1 MSLFIKIVALTGLG
15 FTIIPSLLVF
25 TDRIS
30 FEMHTNLMIAG
41 MILWFVAS
49 PFWMKEKEL

>member
-1 MSLFIKIVALTGLG
+1 MSIFIKIVALTGLG

-25 TDRIS
+25 SDRIS
-30 FEMHTNLMIAG
+30 FEMHTNLMIVG
-41 MILWFVAS
+41 MILWFLAS

>member
-1 MSLFIKIVALTGLG
+1 MSIFIKIVALTGLG

-25 TDRIS
+25 TDHIS
-30 FEMHTNLMIAG
+30 FEMHTNLMIVG